1 MERIQSA
8 IKKAREARADQPL
21 VEDLAEDQEAVKA
34 AKQQPV
40 EEVEQPPMADVLDRW
55 LILEEMSL
63 KPRLLKNNRI
73 LTSEG
78 GAEAAPFD
86 MLRTRVLQQM
96 RTNNW
101 RRLAITSPTS
111 GCGKTTTSCNLA
123 FSLARQADLRTVVI
137 ETDMRR
143 PALAKVLGQ
152 KRSKHQFAKVLAGT
166 AAPQEHMFR
175 YGSNLCF
182 GTNHA
187 PQLNSSELL
196 QSATTKSA
204 LENVEKTLDPEIMIF
219 DTAPLLASDDTV
231 GFLEQVDCVL
241 LVAEAESTTIEEIDT
256 CERDLAAHTN
266 VLGVVL
272 NKCRYAGKGYG
283 YNYGY

>member
-8 IKKAREARADQPL
+8 IEKAREARADQPS
-21 VEDLAEDQEAVKA
+21 AKA
-34 AKQQPV
+34 QVIARTPGAQPV
-40 EEVEQPPMADVLDRW
+40 ADTLDHW
-55 LILEEMSL
+55 LALEDVPL
-63 KPRLLKNNRI
+63 KPSALKNSRI

-78 GAEAAPFD
+78 GVDAAPFD

-96 RTNNW
+96 RANNW

-111 GCGKTTTSCNLA
+111 GCGKTTTCCNLA
-123 FSLARQADLRTVVI
+123 FSLARQADLRTVVLEI
-137 ETDMRR
+137 DMRR
-143 PALAKVLGQ
+143 PALARILGQ

-166 AAPQEHMFR
+166 AAPQDHMFR

-187 PQLNSSELL
+187 PQLNPSELL
-196 QSATTKSA
+196 QSATTKAA
-204 LENVEKTLDPEIMIF
+204 LENIEKTLDPAIMIF

-241 LVAEAESTTIEEIDT
+241 LVAEAESTTIDEIDS
-256 CERDLAAHTN
+256 CERDIAAHTN

-283 YNYGY
+283 YSYGY

>member
-8 IKKAREARADQPL
+8 IEKAREARADQPSG
-21 VEDLAEDQEAVKA
+21 KA
-34 AKQQPV
+34 QVIAKTPGAQPV
-40 EEVEQPPMADVLDRW
+40 ADTLDHW
-55 LILEEMSL
+55 LALEDVPL
-63 KPRLLKNNRI
+63 KPGALKNSRI

-78 GAEAAPFD
+78 GVDAAPFD

-96 RTNNW
+96 RANNW

-111 GCGKTTTSCNLA
+111 GCGKTTTCCNLA
-123 FSLARQADLRTVVI
+123 FSLARQADLRTVVLEI
-137 ETDMRR
+137 DMRR
-143 PALAKVLGQ
+143 PALAKILGQ

-166 AAPQEHMFR
+166 AAPQDHMFR

-187 PQLNSSELL
+187 PQLNPSELL
-196 QSATTKSA
+196 QSATTKAA
-204 LENVEKTLDPEIMIF
+204 LENIEKTLDPAIMIF

-241 LVAEAESTTIEEIDT
+241 LVAEAESTTIDEIDT
-256 CERDLAAHTN
+256 CERDIAAHTN

-283 YNYGY
+283 YSYGY

>member
-8 IKKAREARADQPL
+8 IEKAREARADQPSGKTQEV
-21 VEDLAEDQEAVKA
+21 VEGAGKP
-34 AKQQPV
+34 PV
-40 EEVEQPPMADVLDRW
+40 ADVLDYW
-55 LILEEMSL
+55 LALEDLPL
-63 KPRLLKNNRI
+63 KPRALKNSRI

-78 GAEAAPFD
+78 GADAAPFD

-96 RTNNW
+96 RANNW

-111 GCGKTTTSCNLA
+111 GCGKTTTCCNLA

-137 ETDMRR
+137 EIDMRR

-152 KRSKHQFAKVLAGT
+152 KRCKHQFAKVLAGT
-166 AAPQEHMFR
+166 AVPQEHMFR

-187 PQLNSSELL
+187 PQLNPSELL
-196 QSATTKSA
+196 QSATTKAA
-204 LENVEKTLDPEIMIF
+204 LENIEKTLDPAIMIF
-219 DTAPLLASDDTV
+219 DTAPLLASDDTI

-241 LVAEAESTTIEEIDT
+241 LVAEAESTTIDEIDI